1 MQPPDQEAIALA
13 QSILGGFAHVLPP
26 ASGSFDLGGFT
37 NPEEAVIGI
46 ITRHPM
52 REQEIMGALALWPRV
67 DVATAMQTLQKSGRV
82 QIVERRG
89 ERFWSLAGFVYPP
102 EAGE

>member
-1 MQPPDQEAIALA
+1 VQPPDQEAIALA